1 MRGIEMKAGIDRG
14 GRRYWLGAALSSY
27 ARGGNKWVYGAE
39 YLQTNHPYR
48 NVNVPVAQF
57 TAEGGF
63 YYNFLSDVKKTV
75 FVYAG
80 ASALA
85 GYETVNWGERTLY
98 DGARLNNRDGFVYG
112 VRRHAGHGAVSCR
125 LHRTDGFGQGA
136 FPMGRQHGHVPYGV
150 RDRYKVHHQL
160 MYEPMETEIDRMK
173 RIPIEDFLARLGHSP
188 VQSAATNALWYK
200 APYRE
205 ERTASFKVN
214 MERNLWYDYGLG
226 KGGNIFALA
235 GEFIHCADFLSQV
248 RYVAEVA
255 GMPLPEKKVYHP
267 CEVRRPVEPSFENVE
282 LMSLQNRALLCYMQE
297 RGISSGVAIGGC
309 REIHYTTHGKRY
321 FAVAFGNGGGGYE
334 IRNRFFKGCLPPKDV
349 TLLAYGSASCNLYE
363 GFMDYL
369 SARVLGIGNGEDH
382 LVLNSVANL
391 TKAYRH
397 LDGYGRLQCHFDNDE
412 AGRRT
417 LEALRA
423 RYGGKVTDCSGL
435 YGGCKDLN
443 DYLQK
448 TLAERQTWR
457 ENEKKG
463 KNNGIKL

>member
-1 MRGIEMKAGIDRG
+1 M
-14 GRRYWLGAALSSY
+14 S
-27 ARGGNKWVYGAE
+27 
-39 YLQTNHPYR
+39 T
-48 NVNVPVAQF
+48 
-57 TAEGGF
+57 
-63 YYNFLSDVKKTV
+63 
-75 FVYAG
+75 
-80 ASALA
+80 
-85 GYETVNWGERTLY
+85 
-98 DGARLNNRDGFVYG
+98 
-112 VRRHAGHGAVSCR
+112 
-125 LHRTDGFGQGA
+125 
-136 FPMGRQHGHVPYGV
+136 
-150 RDRYKVHHQL
+150 
-160 MYEPMETEIDRMK
+160 ETEIDRMK
-173 RIPIEDFLARLGHSP
+173 RIPIEEFLARLGHLP
-188 VQSAATNALWYK
+188 VQRRTNALWYK

-235 GEFIHCADFLSQV
+235 GEFIHCEDFLSQV

-267 CEVRRPVEPSFENVE
+267 CEVRQPVEPSFENVE
-282 LMSLQNRALLCYMQE
+282 LMPLQNRALLCYMQE

-369 SARVLGIGNGEDH
+369 SARMLGIGNGEDH
-382 LVLNSVANL
+382 LVLNSVSNL

-397 LDGYGRLQCHFDNDE
+397 LDGYGKLQCHFDNDE

-417 LEALRA
+417 LETLRA
-423 RYGGKVTDCSGL
+423 RYGGKVADCSGL

-448 TLAERQTWR
+448 TLAERQAWR